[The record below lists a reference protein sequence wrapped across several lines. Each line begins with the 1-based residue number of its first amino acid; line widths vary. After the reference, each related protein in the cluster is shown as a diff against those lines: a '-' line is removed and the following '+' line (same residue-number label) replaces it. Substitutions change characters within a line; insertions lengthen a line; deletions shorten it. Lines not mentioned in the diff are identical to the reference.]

1 MLWFRVRETQRVS
14 VQFRTSSLSLQ
25 WSLSHIHVLH
35 HSKNTESQKLDPD
48 HRRSLQRSHQSLL
61 RHPVVRRSPAGR
73 SLGVLADTPRSP
85 QAVSFSRP
93 VDSWDWDLLRELL
106 GVLEAEERVE
116 PALLAREMGRGTGV
130 TGGESSSTLSW
141 VGEDEVDEFSC
152 FLEDEELSSTL
163 RTR

>member
-93 VDSWDWDLLRELL
+93 VERARHQSCDPSRCQTMSTLLIH
-106 GVLEAEERVE
+106 
-116 PALLAREMGRGTGV
+116 TSSFTSV
-130 TGGESSSTLSW
+130 TDAPPSRPSDFSSSATFRSK
-141 VGEDEVDEFSC
+141 VSND
-152 FLEDEELSSTL
+152 
-163 RTR
+163 